1 MSVVGQ
7 DSSMEDI
14 LASIKRVIAEDVR
27 PVAQRGAR
35 PRADVDEGDE
45 DDVLEL
51 DTPIVPAPVM
61 HTPVIQT
68 GAAADPSLVS
78 QDAAEA
84 ARSSLAALSALRP
97 PGAVPASG
105 DGAIEAVVRD
115 MLRPMLKDW
124 LDQNLP
130 GIVTDIVAREVSR
143 ITGKG

>member
-27 PVAQRGAR
+27 PAAQRGAR

-51 DTPIVPAPVM
+51 DTPILPAPMMQVPSM
-61 HTPVIQT
+61 QT
-68 GAAADPSLVS
+68 GTADPSLVS